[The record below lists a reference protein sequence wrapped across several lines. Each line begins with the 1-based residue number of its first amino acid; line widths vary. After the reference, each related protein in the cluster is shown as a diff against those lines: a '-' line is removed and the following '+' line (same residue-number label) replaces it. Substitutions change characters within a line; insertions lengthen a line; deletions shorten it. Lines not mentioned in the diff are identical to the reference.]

1 MEKADVNYDS
11 FRFSD
16 IDRSRFFSD
25 ISGRAEEKRKSEPEP
40 NPKHNTTEKHPSP
53 NRSRGPRG
61 LWWERSKFGPLCFP
75 KLCLAQLDRKSFIH
89 HVYNIGAAVNKRD
102 FQKYIIDVYGE
113 SPDFPWESNPTF
125 AVYRHSNNRKWF
137 ALLMD
142 NPKLRLARGRYYRYC
157 QSQDRK
163 SVV

>member
-1 MEKADVNYDS
+1 M
-11 FRFSD
+11 
-16 IDRSRFFSD
+16 
-25 ISGRAEEKRKSEPEP
+25 
-40 NPKHNTTEKHPSP
+40 
-53 NRSRGPRG
+53 
-61 LWWERSKFGPLCFP
+61 
-75 KLCLAQLDRKSFIH
+75 
-89 HVYNIGAAVNKRD
+89 NKRD

-157 QSQDRK
+157 QSQMRPGADWFAAIGKGHLSSLSHEQRFLSHTTNRTRPCQMEK
-163 SVV
+163 PEADGEGYIRLWDSGLMEQCRRYFWLRR